1 MCRGFRKEQEK
12 VGFAPS
18 FTKKLSAQ
26 TVRPGQAAKFTVK
39 LIGEPAPEVKWYDC
53 GVTCCSLNT
62 HTTGALPCVGCT
74 KVERWLHQ
82 TEFE

>member
-53 GVTCCSLNT
+53 DVTCCIRT
-62 HTTGALPCVGCT
+62 HTTGVLMYTGCT
-74 KVERWLHQ
+74 RVERLLHP